1 MPAPPVSVAA
11 VHDIVGFV
19 RCAAGGLNPAGVVGA
34 RLSNSTVFA
43 PAAETLPAQSSAF
56 TE

>member
-19 RCAAGGLNPAGVVGA
+19 RCAAAGLKPAGVVGA
-34 RLSNSTVFA
+34 RLSNTTVFA

>member
-19 RCAAGGLNPAGVVGA
+19 RCDATGLKPAGVVGA
-34 RLSNSTVFA
+34 RLSNTTA
-43 PAAETLPAQSSAF
+43 LTPAADRLPAQSSAF